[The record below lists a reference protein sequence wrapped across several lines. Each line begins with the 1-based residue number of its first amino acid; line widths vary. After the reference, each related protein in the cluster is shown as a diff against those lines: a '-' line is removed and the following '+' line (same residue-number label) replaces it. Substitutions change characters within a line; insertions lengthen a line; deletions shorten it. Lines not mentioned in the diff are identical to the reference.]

1 MKIIVATEEDF
12 KEVQNLFYLLFK
24 KEVVYQPTLDISLP
38 YKNSKQGV
46 GYIKKA
52 LKNPKYITL
61 LAIMDKKIVGFLIG
75 EFEGDIKF
83 RINIT
88 RVTLNDL
95 FVMQNYR
102 NKGIGSALVRRFQEW
117 AKSKEAN
124 DIGVFAFKGNERG
137 IDFYKNSGF
146 KDYGITLEKLI

>member
-1 MKIIVATEEDF
+1 
-12 KEVQNLFYLLFK
+12 
-24 KEVVYQPTLDISLP
+24 
-38 YKNSKQGV
+38 
-46 GYIKKA
+46 
-52 LKNPKYITL
+52 
-61 LAIMDKKIVGFLIG
+61 MDKKIVGFLIG